1 MAKVISVRLD
11 DIQERLLVKFA
22 ESEGM
27 SVSDFIRD
35 TVFEKIENEMDLKIL
50 DERSKNAKEN
60 NYKGYSLEQVMNE
73 FDL

>member
-11 DIQERLLVKFA
+11 DIQEKLLVKFA

-27 SVSDFIRD
+27 SVSDFIRE
-35 TVFEKIENEMDLKIL
+35 TVFEKIENEMDLIIL
-50 DERSKNAKEN
+50 QERSKNAKEN